1 MIATVLALT
10 IEQEKA
16 LRVPVIVGL
25 AGPVILMAAWSWLT
39 DPVLGQARR
48 SPFVQHEPEPRC
60 PFEPRRHVICHR
72 PPYDWASEPDN

>member
-25 AGPVILMAAWSWLT
+25 AGPVILMAAWAWLT
-39 DPVLGQARR
+39 DWWRARR
-48 SPFVQHEPEPRC
+48 APAVHVEPEPRC

-72 PPYDWASEPDN
+72 PHYDWANEPDN